1 MKEREENIIA
11 IHNRSID
18 EANRAFAEFMRM
30 TEDCFN
36 EK

>member
-30 TEDCFN
+30 TED
-36 EK
+36 